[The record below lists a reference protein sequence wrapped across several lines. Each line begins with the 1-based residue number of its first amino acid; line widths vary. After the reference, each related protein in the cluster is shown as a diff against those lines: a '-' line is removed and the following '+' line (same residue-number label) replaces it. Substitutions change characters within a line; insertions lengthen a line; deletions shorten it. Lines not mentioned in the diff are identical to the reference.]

1 MAEAMREIA
10 MLRRLARTR
19 KQGDG
24 NG

>member
-10 MLRRLARTR
+10 MLRRMARTR